1 MKLIALVSALVVSTY
16 AHFEM
21 VSPVPRVVDLGG
33 MDEDQKVGP
42 CGRGGEVPTKPRVP
56 LSSLQGKV
64 KLFFHW
70 SGSNDIYLGKG
81 NNPKTFPFRIGRLPS
96 AQMGQTKDVS
106 INVSRAGL
114 KKGENITIQAVC
126 HQDGFDIY
134 QCADV
139 YVD

>member
-1 MKLIALVSALVVSTY
+1 MKYITLLSALVASTY

-21 VSPVPRVVDLGG
+21 VAPVPRVVDLGG

-56 LSSLQGKV
+56 LSSLNNV
-64 KLFFHW
+64 VTLFFHW

-81 NNPKTFPFRIGRLPS
+81 ENPTVFPYRIGRLPS
-96 AQMGQTKDVS
+96 AQMGQTKDVK
-106 INVSRAGL
+106 INVSKAGL
-114 KKGENITIQAVC
+114 QKGDNITIQAVC
-126 HQDGFDIY
+126 HQEGFDIY